1 MSDKK
6 IPDPGSLKAD
16 PNAPFW
22 QQLNDPGA
30 PTINI
35 NGVDIKHCV
44 YNLLVTRRDVRLYVK
59 GIKPHRG
66 WQIGHVKNYFGIR
79 GGKQKIHD
87 QIVHLANE
95 LIPTPP
101 TNED

>member
-1 MSDKK
+1 MYM
-6 IPDPGSLKAD
+6 
-16 PNAPFW
+16 
-22 QQLNDPGA
+22 
-30 PTINI
+30 
-35 NGVDIKHCV
+35 V
-44 YNLLVTRRDVRLYVK
+44 

-66 WQIGHVKNYFGIR
+66 WQIGHVKKYFGIK